1 MPALTALE
9 ALIKKAEEVAAR
21 GGKPFATNVRPKAKP
36 GDPNFIGPVEPIGP
50 NQLTPQTR
58 IGPPERQ
65 GPPEMQGPRQITPE
79 TFIGPPERQGPNLPF
94 RTNVRLKPQPETGT
108 DFTMVNPPSRAVTM
122 RDIGSE
128 AASFPGT
135 SLTTANPLA
144 TVDRFGRP
152 NMPPRLSDIWDAEFR
167 EIPRPSTLGP
177 VSAADELAFRTVRPQ
192 TLSRE
197 ELLAMRGP
205 EQAAMSAGTPSS
217 GSYLP
222 LFAGSVLGGTALLS
236 GGQQAKDD
244 AQRRQFLEALN
255 GNEPNRLDPNLFG
268 VQRPT
273 AGMDRANTLG
283 VDELS
288 AYPAGAVHN
297 YNRSNAPSVD
307 ETSAYPRN
315 TVQLAKQRMAPAQQR
330 APIDLTSG
338 QSVRPQSGGLASL
351 FSDPYAGKSARDLYA
366 EANKMQSSGDEYGSN
381 LLMQRAGKMITK
393 PEDLESTSMAT
404 GGAAKPHKDAALHK
418 ALDIISHMLGRQ

>member
-21 GGKPFATNVRPKAKP
+21 GGKPFATNVRPKARP
-36 GDPNFIGPVEPIGP
+36 GDHNFIGPVEPIGP
-50 NQLTPQTR
+50 NQITPQTR
-58 IGPPERQ
+58 IGPPELTTV
-65 GPPEMQGPRQITPE
+65 PEPH
-79 TFIGPPERQGPNLPF
+79 GPNLPF
-94 RTNVRLKPQPETGT
+94 KTNVRLKASPETGT
-108 DFTMVNPPSRAVTM
+108 DFTMVNPPSRELTL
-122 RDIGSE
+122 RDVGSN
-128 AASFPGT
+128 AARIPST
-135 SLTTANPLA
+135 ALTTTNPLI

-152 NMPPRLSDIWDAEFR
+152 NTSPRLSDIWDAEFR

-236 GGQQAKDD
+236 GGQR
-244 AQRRQFLEALN
+244 AQEQDRD
-255 GNEPNRLDPNLFG
+255 NRFAQIYGTSP
-268 VQRPT
+268 Q
-273 AGMDRANTLG
+273 
-283 VDELS
+283 S
-288 AYPAGAVHN
+288 AGAGRGMVVEQPG
-297 YNRSNAPSVD
+297 A
-307 ETSAYPRN
+307 
-315 TVQLAKQRMAPAQQR
+315 RMAEESVGSGRGAPPPSMEAYLKGRNDSAAANAALDVARARVAPAR
-330 APIDLTSG
+330 AEQPS
-338 QSVRPQSGGLASL
+338 SGGLSRL
-351 FSDPYAGKSARDLYA
+351 FSDPFAGKSSRDLYGMA
-366 EANKMQSSGDEYGSN
+366 QNMGGDEYGAN
-381 LLMQRAGKMITK
+381 LMNIRAAKA
-393 PEDLESTSMAT
+393 ESEGMAT

>member
-1 MPALTALE
+1 MPVSTALE
-9 ALIKKAEEVAAR
+9 ALIKRAEEIAAR

-36 GDPNFIGPVEPIGP
+36 GDPNFVGPVEPIGP
-50 NQLTPQTR
+50 NQITPQTL
-58 IGPPERQ
+58 IGPPERF

-79 TFIGPPERQGPNLPF
+79 TLIGPAERQGPQLPF

-128 AASFPGT
+128 AASSPGT
-135 SLTTANPLA
+135 ALTTANPLA

-152 NMPPRLSDIWDAEFR
+152 NMPPRLTDILEGEFR

-205 EQAAMSAGTPSS
+205 EQGAMSAGAPYS

-236 GGQQAKDD
+236 GGQQAQND

-273 AGMDRANTLG
+273 AGMDRTNTLG

-297 YNRSNAPSVD
+297 YNRSNAPGVD

-315 TVQLAKQRMAPAQQR
+315 TVQLAKQRMAPMPPSRELQTQAR
-330 APIDLTSG
+330 AEQPS
-338 QSVRPQSGGLASL
+338 SGGLSRF

-393 PEDLESTSMAT
+393 PEDLESTGMAT

>member
-1 MPALTALE
+1 MPATTALE

-36 GDPNFIGPVEPIGP
+36 GDLNFVGPVEPI
-50 NQLTPQTR
+50 
-58 IGPPERQ
+58 
-65 GPPEMQGPRQITPE
+65 GPRQITPE
-79 TFIGPPERQGPNLPF
+79 TFIGPVERQGPQLPF
-94 RTNVRLKPQPETGT
+94 RTNVRLKAPSEPGTG
-108 DFTMVNPPSRAVTM
+108 FTMVDTPGQGFTMSPPSRAMAM

-128 AASFPGT
+128 AAGSPGT
-135 SLTTANPLA
+135 ALTT
-144 TVDRFGRP
+144 TGSFGRSGP
-152 NMPPRLSDIWDAEFR
+152 QPRLSDIWDAEFR

-205 EQAAMSAGTPSS
+205 EQAAMSAGTPRS

-222 LFAGSVLGGTALLS
+222 IFAGSVLGGTALLS
-236 GGQQAKDD
+236 GGQQAQDRM
-244 AQRRQFLEALN
+244 RREADQQAAI
-255 GNEPNRLDPNLFG
+255 ETARKMTDFDQSAPNTFSPEEAIRI
-268 VQRPT
+268 
-273 AGMDRANTLG
+273 A
-283 VDELS
+283 
-288 AYPAGAVHN
+288 
-297 YNRSNAPSVD
+297 
-307 ETSAYPRN
+307 
-315 TVQLAKQRMAPAQQR
+315 
-330 APIDLTSG
+330 
-338 QSVRPQSGGLASL
+338 SVRPEFNQSWSNQVPARSAAPPVQQRSAPPVPMRRPEGLGEQPGGLARL

-393 PEDLESTSMAT
+393 PEDLESTGMAT